1 MTIEITVPT
10 LGESITEATVSQW
23 FKQIGD
29 SVDADEPILE
39 LETDKVTV
47 EVPAPSAGVLTEI
60 LAADG
65 VNVEVGAIL
74 GSIAEGEAAPKVEA
88 RPAAEE
94 KAAPEPAPAP
104 KPAAAPAPA
113 PVPAPAPAA
122 AGAAPA
128 LSPAVRKLVEEHNL
142 DPRQIT

>member
-10 LGESITEATVSQW
+10 LGESLTEATVSQW

-74 GSIAEGEAAPKVEA
+74 GSIAEGEAAPKAEA
-88 RPAAEE
+88 TRAAVAGSRLTMPTAASRRATYLCGRQPRCRHTQSCRPSGPPTRPSGLTNQA
-94 KAAPEPAPAP
+94 
-104 KPAAAPAPA
+104 
-113 PVPAPAPAA
+113 
-122 AGAAPA
+122 
-128 LSPAVRKLVEEHNL
+128 
-142 DPRQIT
+142 